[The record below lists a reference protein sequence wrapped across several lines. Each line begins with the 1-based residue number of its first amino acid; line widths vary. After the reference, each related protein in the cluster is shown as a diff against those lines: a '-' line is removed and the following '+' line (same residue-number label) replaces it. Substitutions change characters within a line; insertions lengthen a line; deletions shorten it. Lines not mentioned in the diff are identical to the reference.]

1 MLQFFAD
8 AATNA
13 PADPATGAIG
23 YYFTQGVLGI
33 TVVVLALVIR
43 FMFKYYTARDDIK
56 DAKIEAL
63 NNARLIDS
71 TAHADDYR
79 EMAKNDQIVL
89 SGNSQANELLAAKI
103 EAVKGK
109 Q

>member
-1 MLQFFAD
+1 MMEYF
-8 AATNA
+8 AATA
-13 PADPATGAIG
+13 ADPASSALG

-43 FMFKYYTARDDIK
+43 FLFSYYSKKIDEK
-56 DAKIEAL
+56 DLKIEML
-63 NNARLIDS
+63 QNARLDDNKVH
-71 TAHADDYR
+71 TTDYR

-103 EAVKGK
+103 EAVKGERH
-109 Q
+109 